1 MNNRLLNSFLFLI
14 GLACANGIYAKKSPS
29 FSDWKMRCDTI
40 PHYLDARVKNPYNE
54 HDYSVTATDY
64 AEFMHAV
71 DKLTDWYAN
80 STLIDPNCFVNEAA
94 FAPSFFR
101 GGPKNYMPFIQA
113 LRVTPGTEI
122 IMFGDRHG
130 DVRSTVAMIEEL
142 RTKGYFQSDD
152 TFTLKPGVLLV
163 GLGDYVDRGNAGVE
177 TFLTIMWLKLRN
189 PEQVILVR
197 GNHEDCDMCT
207 NQSQFQAELKQKLGK
222 KFNSNDLQKV
232 NRIYDFMPAAVFIGS
247 GSTKVDFLVGCHG
260 FIELGYDPASLLEL
274 AIARPIGTSA
284 FEKCNTLMRAQQIEN
299 LPTQFKKVFK
309 NFASNHPDE
318 IGKMSG
324 ISLTSP
330 RGPIHLGWMWSYAIV
345 DDGTKLF
352 DYNAGNRT
360 WQWGKDLTQ
369 SVLELWGKPGY
380 SVSWIFRGHQ
390 HAHNYEYSSYG
401 SIMHKLWQHD
411 GVYRM
416 WANDNQAHS
425 LAPFGA
431 FTLNVAPDNI
441 YAGYTPQSTY
451 PGFNFDTWIAVKTG
465 ASSDT
470 WSMKIFNKAMFDMQ
484 EYPIWVDGKKIIPQ
498 RRCC

>member
-1 MNNRLLNSFLFLI
+1 MNNRLLNSFLLLTALAATS
-14 GLACANGIYAKKSPS
+14 GLYANKSPS
-29 FSDWKMRCDTI
+29 FSDWKKRCDII
-40 PHYLDARVKNPYNE
+40 PHYLDARVKNPYVE
-54 HDYSVTATDY
+54 HDYSVTATNY
-64 AEFMHAV
+64 TEFMHAV
-71 DKLTDWYAN
+71 DKLTDWYAT
-80 STLIDPNCFVNEAA
+80 SALTDPNCFVNETA
-94 FAPSFFR
+94 FSPSFFR
-101 GGPKNYMPFIQA
+101 GGPQNFMPFIQA
-113 LRVTPGTEI
+113 LRVAPGTEI

-142 RTKGYFQSDD
+142 RIKGYFQSDD
-152 TFTLKPGVLLV
+152 SFTLKPGVLLV

-197 GNHEDCDMCT
+197 GNHEDCDMST
-207 NQSQFQAELKQKLGK
+207 NQSQFQAELQQKLGT
-222 KFNSNDLQKV
+222 KFSSSDLQKV
-232 NRIYDFMPAAVFIGS
+232 NRMYDFMPAAVFIGS
-247 GSTKVDFLVGCHG
+247 GSKKVDFLVGCHG
-260 FIELGYDPASLLEL
+260 FIELGYDPTSLLEL
-274 AIARPIGTSA
+274 AIARPLGSSS
-284 FEKCNTLMRAQQIEN
+284 FEKFNTLMRAQQIEN
-299 LPTQFKKVFK
+299 LPSQFKKLFK

-324 ISLTSP
+324 INLTSP

-345 DDGTKLF
+345 DDASKLF

-369 SVLELWGKPGY
+369 SVLELWSKPAY
-380 SVSWIFRGHQ
+380 SISWIFRGHQ

-411 GVYRM
+411 GVYRL

-441 YAGYTPQSTY
+441 YAGYVPQSTY
-451 PGFNFDTWIAVKTG
+451 PGFNYDTWIAVKTG
-465 ASSDT
+465 GSSDK

-498 RRCC
+498 KRCC